1 MQQLLQH
8 HLLVAHVMPDLGE
21 FFPPVFNL
29 MIVILGNFP
38 GTLYLAETKFQL
50 LQLLLAKQGIQQ
62 HTVCNGAQYGRCQ
75 YPPGIQRHI
84 PEYLLIDRNDHKQ
97 LADRKYTEHNN
108 NTDVKGFFFDDFLPY
123 DQKNQK
129 KYGCHCQYYR

>member
-38 GTLYLAETKFQL
+38 GTLYLAEPKLQL

-84 PEYLLIDRNDHKQ
+84 PEYLLIDRSDHKQ

-108 NTDVKGFFFDDFLPY
+108 NTDVK
-123 DQKNQK
+123 
-129 KYGCHCQYYR
+129 

>member
-62 HTVCNGAQYGRCQ
+62 HTVCNGTEYRCRQYTSGMQCQ
-75 YPPGIQRHI
+75 ILK
-84 PEYLLIDRNDHKQ
+84 YLLIDRSDHKQ

-108 NTDVKGFFFDDFLPY
+108 NTDVK
-123 DQKNQK
+123 
-129 KYGCHCQYYR
+129 

>member
-21 FFPPVFNL
+21 FFPSGLDL
-29 MIVILGNFP
+29 MIVIPCHLP
-38 GTLYLAETKFQL
+38 GVLYLAETKLQL
-50 LQLLLAKQGIQQ
+50 LQLLLSEQGIQK
-62 HTVCNGAQYGRCQ
+62 HTICNGTQYGRCQ

-84 PEYLLIDRNDHKQ
+84 PEYLLIDRSDHKQ

-108 NTDVKGFFFDDFLPY
+108 NTDVK
-123 DQKNQK
+123 
-129 KYGCHCQYYR
+129 